1 MLPAMDAALIDGDHN
16 WYTVYNELKLLA
28 ATARE
33 ADAALPVL
41 VLHDV
46 GWPYGRR
53 DLYYAPER
61 IPDEYRQP
69 YEQKGLRLPS
79 GSKYPTGLVES
90 GGFNPKLNNALDEG
104 GPRNGVMTALED
116 FVAEDDGDLRVFV
129 LPIYF
134 SLAVV
139 AEEERIAAQP
149 ELAAAFE
156 RFESP
161 AFLREMLQLA
171 EQLRLKELHWSQ
183 VFLFRWQ
190 EAVERSAR
198 RYLDLLKADLG
209 AESPGLDQ
217 LEACLETIRAEK
229 VGGDLV
235 QCGTA
240 GDGEPVLMRGFVEAY
255 EMELPRVWVADA
267 HPREQGGEAPPADEA
282 EATRL
287 SDLRRRLQGF
297 DLLDERV
304 NFVWGPLEA
313 TLPEAPIDKVALLRL
328 GADVPPGAALELLYD
343 KVTLGGYVVVD
354 GHADA
359 ERWDQV
365 RRFRADHGVEEALEL
380 IDSAGCGAW
389 RKLGARP
396 TPRRRTRAR
405 RRRR

>member
-1 MLPAMDAALIDGDHN
+1 M
-16 WYTVYNELKLLA
+16 
-28 ATARE
+28 
-33 ADAALPVL
+33 
-41 VLHDV
+41 
-46 GWPYGRR
+46 
-53 DLYYAPER
+53 
-61 IPDEYRQP
+61 
-69 YEQKGLRLPS
+69 
-79 GSKYPTGLVES
+79 
-90 GGFNPKLNNALDEG
+90 
-104 GPRNGVMTALED
+104 
-116 FVAEDDGDLRVFV
+116 

-209 AESPGLDQ
+209 AESSGLDQ
-217 LEACLETIRAEK
+217 LEAAWRRFAPRRW
-229 VGGDLV
+229 GDLV

-240 GDGEPVLMRGFVEAY
+240 GEGEPVLMRGFVEAY

-267 HPREQGGEAPPADEA
+267 HPREQGGEAPRADEA

-287 SDLRRRLQGF
+287 ADLRRCLQGF

-304 NFVWGPLEA
+304 NFVSGPLEA

-328 GADVPPGAALELLYD
+328 GPDVPPGAALELLYD

-365 RRFRADHGVEEALEL
+365 RRFRADHGVEEAVEL

-389 RKLGARP
+389 RKLETTG
-396 TPRRRTRAR
+396 
-405 RRRR
+405 